1 MLPLDFMSKLGDA
14 GRAALLG
21 LGKHTQCGRHQII
34 FRAGEDDPHVY
45 VVIDGRVK
53 VYQVLKGRESILW
66 FCGKG
71 EVFGLAEAIHGR
83 SRDVCARAAVD
94 SEIVAIEATRFVSF
108 VLEHKDVG
116 RRVLETL
123 AERVRT
129 LRRALV
135 DATSSDVASRVINVL
150 CHTGRQHGVDE
161 GEVIRITIPL
171 THREIAQMIG
181 ASRQTV
187 TAILGD
193 LRRRNLI
200 RIEGRRLY
208 LLDPDA
214 LEALSLGTEPA
225 RPPSLPHPG
234 ARTP

>member
-1 MLPLDFMSKLGDA
+1 MLPLDFMSKLGEA
-14 GRAALLG
+14 GRMALLA
-21 LGKHTQCGRHQII
+21 LGKPMRCGRHQVI
-34 FRAGEDDPHVY
+34 FRAGEHDPHVY
-45 VVIDGRVK
+45 VVTEGRIK
-53 VYQVLKGRESILW
+53 VYQILKGRESILW
-66 FCGKG
+66 FCGQG

-83 SRDVCARAAVD
+83 PRDVCARAAVD
-94 SEIVAIEATRFVSF
+94 SEIVVIDASRFVSF
-108 VLEHKDVG
+108 VLEHKDIG

-135 DATSSDVASRVINVL
+135 DATTSDVASRVINVL
-150 CHTGRQHGVDE
+150 CHAGRQHGAAE
-161 GEVIRITIPL
+161 GDAVRITIPL

-193 LRRRNLI
+193 LRRRELI

-214 LEALSLGTEPA
+214 LEALSLGTEPKQ
-225 RPPSLPHPG
+225 PP
-234 ARTP
+234 